1 MGFRIEAPKQD
12 GNARFST
19 LKVNLQENNTT
30 TRGVVVDTEGNFY
43 FGTPAASTGSIFPFT
58 GSAEILGS
66 LVVSGSITATQGIT
80 GSLFGTASWA
90 QNAVTASYID
100 AGNVVGLNLSRIT
113 TGSITASV
121 DVGPNTFLITSE
133 SVEFFKINTSGS
145 VIQGLY
151 TTAYGE
157 FAHSEGFATSATG
170 AYAHAEGLNSI
181 ARGYNSHAEGS
192 STLAEGV
199 ASHAEGYFTEARGFA
214 SHAEGV
220 ATVTSGSYQTT
231 VGAFNLSSSAE
242 AAFIIGNGTGDSTR
256 SNLLFAQGNTVD
268 ITGSLNISGST
279 TQIGNNTLLGN
290 TILSGSII
298 ISGALG
304 TNDPTIR
311 IYGDTQL
318 DGYIRLDPV
327 STNINNSIS
336 ASYIYVSGSTND
348 LYFSQNGAGYSNT
361 TRLRWLEG
369 NLYTGLLHGGL
380 ISSASSTTFNISS
393 GSGIVVD
400 LGASLTDDPY
410 PTIKYIEWPN
420 LTNQTLT
427 YRTTHIQTFVGI
439 DDTGNIIQQTDPWNN
454 GQYNTSISIG
464 TVLHQNKSTI
474 NGNITYP
481 NVAYGYKQR
490 TYDFIKAFGPLKLS
504 GYTIVPSSSLG
515 LTIGSGTAFADG
527 RNYQVNPNTPS
538 YITDPG
544 TAVSKIFRYYQ
555 SGSTFEQ
562 DTNGG
567 LGYTV
572 LDPANY
578 NPGGTGVLTAISPST
593 PWSNQRIF
601 WYPNSATKGI
611 VAYYGTAVYAS
622 QTDAIANLQYE
633 TFNETPN
640 TQQNAVY
647 LGAITIKY
655 NAVFTNPADFTILPA
670 GIFRSVGGSGGG
682 GGVPGTRLVDLTDVN
697 ITSPT
702 NAQPLAYNTTL
713 AKWTNQ
719 STLAID
725 ITGNS
730 ATSVSASY
738 AVSAS
743 FLIGADYSR
752 IVTGSITAS
761 VNATPNNL
769 FLIKSASIEYLN
781 ISSSGDTTISSNQ
794 FIIQNFTT
802 RRPILT
808 VSQSIVQIAAHSVA
822 PTGTTSAGSIYFTT
836 NAMYIG
842 LD

>member
-19 LKVNLQENNTT
+19 LKVNLQENNAT

-66 LVVSGSITATQGIT
+66 LVVSGSITATEGIT

-90 QNAVTASYID
+90 QNALTASYID

-133 SVEFFKINTSGS
+133 SVEFFKVTNSGS
-145 VIQGLY
+145 VVQGL
-151 TTAYGE
+151 G
-157 FAHSEGFATSATG
+157 
-170 AYAHAEGLNSI
+170 
-181 ARGYNSHAEGS
+181 
-192 STLAEGV
+192 
-199 ASHAEGYFTEARGFA
+199 
-214 SHAEGV
+214 
-220 ATVTSGSYQTT
+220 TVSSGSYQAV
-231 VGAFNLSSSAE
+231 VGTYNLSSSAQS
-242 AAFIIGNGTGDSTR
+242 AFIIGNGTGDSTR
-256 SNLLFAQGNTVD
+256 SNLLFAQGNTVE
-268 ITGSLNISGST
+268 ITGSLNVSGST

-290 TILSGSII
+290 TVLSGSII

-304 TNDPTIR
+304 SVDPTVR
-311 IYGDTQL
+311 IYGDTQVN
-318 DGYIRLDPV
+318 GYIRLDPV
-327 STNINNSIS
+327 STNINSSIS
-336 ASYIYVSGSTND
+336 ASYIYVSGSTQD

-380 ISSASSTTFNISS
+380 ISSASSTTFNISE
-393 GSGIVVD
+393 GSGIVVN
-400 LGASLTDDPY
+400 LGASLTEDPY
-410 PTIKYIEWPN
+410 PTIKYVQWPN
-420 LTNQTLT
+420 LNNQTLT

-474 NGNITYP
+474 NGSITYP

-538 YITDPG
+538 YITDTG
-544 TAVSKIFRYYQ
+544 TSVSKIFRYYQ
-555 SGSTFEQ
+555 SGSSFEQ

-578 NPGGTGVLTAISPST
+578 NPDGTGVLTAISPST
-593 PWSNQRIF
+593 PWSNQRVF

-611 VAYYGTAVYAS
+611 VVYYGTAVYAS

-640 TQQNAVY
+640 TQQNAIY

-682 GGVPGTRLVDLTDVN
+682 GGVPSTRLVDLSDVN

-730 ATSVSASY
+730 ATSTLAQTASFITSSNVFGPFGFNSILTSSFAVSASH
-738 AVSAS
+738 ASSAS

-808 VSQSIVQIAAHSVA
+808 VSQSIVQIATHSVA
-822 PTGTTSAGSIYFTT
+822 PTGTISAGSIYFTT